1 MTDKKDFFKKSALLS
16 ILFILFS
23 FNLNAQ
29 KYSIAYYGVVSQ
41 ETDANMT
48 KMVSNLYNTQLSEI
62 TDFSSTDMRTS
73 PSLESR
79 PDISELSSTSLSF
92 YVVISKEI
100 KADNWTATYFIID
113 KSKNEEHSK
122 KKTYD
127 SFYKILKETKDVLKE
142 TIHQLIESDAS
153 SIDSPLVLDDT
164 ASSPTDS
171 IISTEELSGTWKGED
186 SINKIVILRGG
197 RGFVIFKNGIS
208 MNISVELSGN
218 NNKNVIITQK
228 GRANA
233 SFFPELNRTTALNA
247 AVTADPIKWTFSFID
262 SNTLSGI
269 KETLLPDGDSYKKG
283 NVKVNWSR
291 IN

>member
-100 KADNWTATYFIID
+100 KSDNWTATYFIID

-153 SIDSPLVLDDT
+153 SIDSPIVLDDT

-197 RGFVIFKNGIS
+197 RGFVIFNNGIS

-283 NVKVNWSR
+283 NIKVNWSR

>member
-41 ETDANMT
+41 ETDANMS
-48 KMVSNLYNTQLSEI
+48 KMISNLYNTQLSEI
-62 TDFSSTDMRTS
+62 TDFSSTDMRTT
-73 PSLESR
+73 PSLETR
-79 PDISELSSTSLSF
+79 PDISELSSSSLSF
-92 YVVISKEI
+92 YVVIAKEA
-100 KADNWTATYFIID
+100 KSDSWSATYFIID
-113 KSKNEEHSK
+113 KAKNEEHSK

-127 SFYKILKETKDVLKE
+127 SFYKILKETKDVLKD

-153 SIDSPLVLDDT
+153 SIEMPVVLDDNH
-164 ASSPTDS
+164 SSVSDS

-197 RGFVIFKNGIS
+197 RGFVIFNNGVS

-218 NNKNVIITQK
+218 DNKNVIITQK

-233 SFFPELNRTTALNA
+233 SFFPELNRTAALNA
-247 AVTADPIKWTFSFID
+247 AVSADPIKWIFSFID

-269 KETLLPDGDSYKKG
+269 KETLLPEGDSYKKG

>member
-1 MTDKKDFFKKSALLS
+1 MTDKKDFFKKSTLLS

-73 PSLESR
+73 PSLERR

-100 KADNWTATYFIID
+100 KSDNWAATYYIID
-113 KSKNEEHSK
+113 KSKNEEHSRK
-122 KKTYD
+122 KIYD

-153 SIDSPLVLDDT
+153 SIDLPLVLDDT
-164 ASSPTDS
+164 ASSSTDS

-197 RGFVIFKNGIS
+197 RGFVIFNNGIS

-218 NNKNVIITQK
+218 DNKNVIITQK

-291 IN
+291 VN